1 MNKKSISVLIA
12 VLSVFV
18 LMFGL
23 VACDT
28 QGGGGNI
35 DNTPKEYVI
44 QYADD
49 SGAHQI
55 NVTDGMPYTMPSIP
69 QRTGYTFE
77 GLFDA
82 EVGGTQYVSA
92 NGTSVSV
99 FSDKKNMVLFP
110 HFKAKTYSIILDYQ
124 EAEVTGGRKFT
135 VEYDAEMPELPK
147 NLVLENKTFVGWYT
161 KPNCEGVKVADAYG
175 VLPKIS
181 DINEKNFDLSEGY
194 IYLYAGFEGEKHTV
208 TLFFED
214 SNGNVDSE
222 EIKVEH
228 GTLVSK
234 IVAKARVNGKAPI
247 AWSKSENGEIFNGKI
262 MGETVLYAREYAP
275 VIDFDSNGGKD
286 VTSLVARA
294 GAGITLPTPQ
304 RENYV
309 FDGWYTQSGVAVNYT
324 TMPSDGQTL
333 VAKWKAMIVFD
344 ERGGTEVDD
353 ISEKVGER
361 VTLPTTSKD
370 GYIFAG
376 WYTEQG
382 EAYTST
388 SMPSDSVK
396 LVAKYYK
403 VQTKTIVVIDAS
415 NAIGGDLLAEVPSV
429 NKNCKEIDL
438 SDIYNNQVKYITL
451 RTHYSVSYR
460 YHYSNGGLDAKSYMS
475 YYNKQQASDA
485 YKVWE
490 YSEVHSVISNEYKT
504 FDREQTIELTSEK
517 LWVCM
522 WRTTATYGYS
532 SGYDDTYWK
541 NFWLEVEYPDTS
553 TLY

>member
-1 MNKKSISVLIA
+1 MNKKTISALIA
-12 VLSVFV
+12 LLSVFV
-18 LMFGL
+18 LTFSL

-28 QGGGGNI
+28 QGGGGDT

-49 SGAHQI
+49 AGSHQI
-55 NVTDGMPYTMPSIP
+55 NVTDGMPYTLPSIP

-77 GLFDA
+77 GLFDS
-82 EVGGTQYVSA
+82 EIGGTQYVSA

-110 HFKAKTYSIILDYQ
+110 HFKAKTYSVILDYQ

-181 DINEKNFDLSEGY
+181 DINENNFDLSEGY

-228 GTLVSK
+228 DTPVNK
-234 IVAKARVNGKAPI
+234 IVAKTRVNGKAPI
-247 AWSKSENGEIFNGKI
+247 TWSKSENGEIFNGKI
-262 MGETVLYAREYAP
+262 TDDTVLYAREFAP

-286 VTSLVARA
+286 VTSLIARA

-333 VAKWKAMIVFD
+333 VAKWNAMIVFD

-388 SMPSDSVK
+388 SMPSDSIK

-403 VQTKTIVVIDAS
+403 VQTKKIVVINAS
-415 NAIGGDLLAEVPSV
+415 DSYIYYAAAPKMNYSH
-429 NKNCKEIDL
+429 KIDL
-438 SDIYNNQVKYITL
+438 SDLYNSGVKTITL
-451 RTHYSVSYR
+451 TAHYSSR
-460 YHYSNGGLDAKSYMS
+460 TPARSSNTPEITTSMS
-475 YYNKQQASDA
+475 YYTQNTASDA

-490 YSEVHSVISNEYKT
+490 YSELHNYTEEWSEHTRTKTLSLNTDSLYVCYHHGFPNSNYKGAV
-504 FDREQTIELTSEK
+504 R
-517 LWVCM
+517 
-522 WRTTATYGYS
+522 
-532 SGYDDTYWK
+532 

>member
-28 QGGGGNI
+28 QGGGGNT

-228 GTLVSK
+228 GTLVNK

-262 MGETVLYAREYAP
+262 TGETVLYAREYAP

-309 FDGWYTQSGVAVNYT
+309 FDGWYTQGGVAMNYT

-333 VAKWKAMIVFD
+333 VAKWRAMIVFD

-382 EAYTST
+382 DVYTST
-388 SMPSDSVK
+388 SMPSDSIK

-403 VQTKTIVVIDAS
+403 VLTKKQVLIKDGIARGGSGALTAPTPLNS
-415 NAIGGDLLAEVPSV
+415 NFSFKLDIEDLFNSG
-429 NKNCKEIDL
+429 
-438 SDIYNNQVKYITL
+438 VKRLTV
-451 RTHYSVSYR
+451 TAHYRVAYE
-460 YHYSNGGLDAKSYMS
+460 NTT
-475 YYNKQQASDA
+475 A
-485 YKVWE
+485 YKAHFAV
-490 YSEVHSVISNEYKT
+490 YNSSTASEAY
-504 FDREQTIELTSEK
+504 K
-517 LWVCM
+517 LWQQDDSFDNNDWNVK
-522 WRTTATYGYS
+522 TVKKQNIQLSSSTAYLCLWCDS
-532 SGYDDTYWK
+532 ASASWSGHGAKWTD
-541 NFWLEVEYPDTS
+541 FWLEIEYPDTS
-553 TLY
+553 QLF

>member
-1 MNKKSISVLIA
+1 MKNKVLIPLIA
-12 VLSVFV
+12 LLSVFV
-18 LMFGL
+18 LTFSL

-28 QGGGGNI
+28 QGGGG
-35 DNTPKEYVI
+35 DTDDTPKEYVI

-55 NVTDGMPYTMPSIP
+55 TVTDGMPYTMPSVP

-99 FSDKKNMVLFP
+99 FSDKKNLVLFP
-110 HFKAKTYSIILDYQ
+110 HFKAKTYSVILDYQ

-147 NLVLENKTFVGWYT
+147 NLTLENKTFAGWFT
-161 KPNCEGVKVADAYG
+161 KPNCEGEKVADAYG

-181 DINEKNFDLSEGY
+181 DINENNFDLSEGY
-194 IYLYAGFEGEKHTV
+194 IYLYAGFEGEKYTV
-208 TLFFED
+208 TLYFED
-214 SNGNVDSE
+214 GNGNIDSE
-222 EIKVEH
+222 DIKVEY

-234 IVAKARVNGKAPI
+234 IVTKARANGKAPI

-262 MGETVLYAREYAP
+262 TGETVLYAREYAP
-275 VIDFDSNGGKD
+275 VIDFESNGGKD
-286 VTSLVARA
+286 VTSIIARA

-324 TMPSDGQTL
+324 TMPTDGQTL
-333 VAKWKAMIVFD
+333 VAKWNAMIVFD

-396 LVAKYYK
+396 LMAKYYK
-403 VQTKTIVVIDAS
+403 VQTK
-415 NAIGGDLLAEVPSV
+415 
-429 NKNCKEIDL
+429 K
-438 SDIYNNQVKYITL
+438 QVLIKDGATVGE
-451 RTHYSVSYR
+451 RSMTT
-460 YHYSNGGLDAKSYMS
+460 KPETF
-475 YYNKQQASDA
+475 SDA
-485 YKVWE
+485 FGYKLDIEDLYNAGVKSITITAHYRVLYIDSTAYKAYFAVYNSSTASEAYKLWQQDDSFDVPDKWQSKTVQKQDMVLSSPTAYLCLWCE
-490 YSEVHSVISNEYKT
+490 YSS
-504 FDREQTIELTSEK
+504 R
-517 LWVCM
+517 M
-522 WRTTATYGYS
+522 TYAKWT
-532 SGYDDTYWK
+532 D
-541 NFWLEVEYPDTS
+541 FWLEIEYPDTS
-553 TLY
+553 QLF

>member
-1 MNKKSISVLIA
+1 MLAIVCVA
-12 VLSVFV
+12 VICVSMLA
-18 LMFGL
+18 
-23 VACDT
+23 ACD
-28 QGGGGNI
+28 N
-35 DNTPKEYVI
+35 KEPTATDDSTYTI
-44 QYADD
+44 QYTDE
-49 SGAHQI
+49 SGTYKVEVKNGEAFTF
-55 NVTDGMPYTMPSIP
+55 NKVPSK
-69 QRTGYTFE
+69 TGYEFV

-82 EVGGTQYVSA
+82 KVGGTQYTDNFGASLSA
-92 NGTSVSV
+92 YT
-99 FSDKKNMVLFP
+99 DKKNLVLFP
-110 HFKAKTYSIILDYQ
+110 QFNAKEYTVVLDYQ
-124 EAEVTGGRKFT
+124 GAEVTSGRQFT
-135 VEYDAEMPELPK
+135 VAYNSKITELPK

-234 IVAKARVNGKAPI
+234 IVVKARVDGKAPI

-262 MGETVLYAREYAP
+262 TGETVLYAREYAP

-309 FDGWYTQSGVAVNYT
+309 FDGWYTQGGVAVNYT

-388 SMPSDSVK
+388 SMPSDSIK

-403 VQTKTIVVIDAS
+403 VQTKKQVLIKDGIARGGCGALTAPTPLNSDFSFKLDIEDLFNSGVKSLTMTAHYRVAYDNTI
-415 NAIGGDLLAEVPSV
+415 
-429 NKNCKEIDL
+429 
-438 SDIYNNQVKYITL
+438 
-451 RTHYSVSYR
+451 
-460 YHYSNGGLDAKSYMS
+460 
-475 YYNKQQASDA
+475 A
-485 YKVWE
+485 YKAHFAV
-490 YSEVHSVISNEYKT
+490 YNSSTASEAY
-504 FDREQTIELTSEK
+504 K
-517 LWVCM
+517 LWQHDDSFDNNDWKSITV
-522 WRTTATYGYS
+522 TKQNIQLSSSTAYLCLWCDS
-532 SGYDDTYWK
+532 ASASWSGHGAKWTD
-541 NFWLEVEYPDTS
+541 FWLEIEYPDTS
-553 TLY
+553 QLF

>member
-1 MNKKSISVLIA
+1 MKSRRIDILCLIVA
-12 VLSVFV
+12 L
-18 LMFGL
+18 LMICT
-23 VACDT
+23 VVMTACDAPS
-28 QGGGGNI
+28 GGGET

-110 HFKAKTYSIILDYQ
+110 HFKAKTYSVILDYQ

-175 VLPKIS
+175 VLPNIS

-234 IVAKARVNGKAPI
+234 IVAKTRVEGKAPI
-247 AWSKSENGEIFNGKI
+247 SWSKSKDGEIFNGKI
-262 MGETVLYAREYAP
+262 TGETVLYAREYAP

-286 VTSLVARA
+286 VTSLIARA

-309 FDGWYTQSGVAVNYT
+309 FDGWYTQGGVAVNYT
-324 TMPSDGQTL
+324 TMPSDSQTL

-353 ISEKVGER
+353 ISENVGER
-361 VTLPTTSKD
+361 VTLPATSKD

-382 EAYTST
+382 DVYTST
-388 SMPSDSVK
+388 SMPSDSIK

-403 VQTKTIVVIDAS
+403 VQTKKQVLIKDGIVR
-415 NAIGGDLLAEVPSV
+415 GGSGALTAPKPLNSDFSFKLDIEDLFNSG
-429 NKNCKEIDL
+429 
-438 SDIYNNQVKYITL
+438 VKILTMKA
-451 RTHYSVSYR
+451 HYRV
-460 YHYSNGGLDAKSYMS
+460 AYMS
-475 YYNKQQASDA
+475 TIACKAHLAVYNSSTASEA
-485 YKVWE
+485 YKLWQHDDSFDNNDWKSITVTKQNIQLSSSTAYLCLWCDSAS
-490 YSEVHSVISNEYKT
+490 YSWGGHGAKWT
-504 FDREQTIELTSEK
+504 D
-517 LWVCM
+517 
-522 WRTTATYGYS
+522 
-532 SGYDDTYWK
+532 
-541 NFWLEVEYPDTS
+541 FWLEIEYPDTS
-553 TLY
+553 QLF

>member
-28 QGGGGNI
+28 QGGGGNT

-247 AWSKSENGEIFNGKI
+247 AWSKTENGEIFNGKI
-262 MGETVLYAREYAP
+262 TGETVLYAREYAP
-275 VIDFDSNGGKD
+275 VMDFDSNGGKD

-324 TMPSDGQTL
+324 AMPSDGQTL

-382 EAYTST
+382 DVYTST
-388 SMPSDSVK
+388 SMPSDSIK

-403 VQTKTIVVIDAS
+403 VQTKKQVLIKDGIARGGSGALTAPTPLNS
-415 NAIGGDLLAEVPSV
+415 NFSFKLDIEDLFNSG
-429 NKNCKEIDL
+429 
-438 SDIYNNQVKYITL
+438 VKRLTV
-451 RTHYSVSYR
+451 TAHYRVAYE
-460 YHYSNGGLDAKSYMS
+460 NTT
-475 YYNKQQASDA
+475 A
-485 YKVWE
+485 YKAHFAV
-490 YSEVHSVISNEYKT
+490 YNSSTASEAY
-504 FDREQTIELTSEK
+504 K
-517 LWVCM
+517 LWQQDDSFDNNDWNVK
-522 WRTTATYGYS
+522 TVKKQNIQLSSSTAYLCLWCDS
-532 SGYDDTYWK
+532 ASASWSGHGAKWTD
-541 NFWLEVEYPDTS
+541 FWLEIEYPDTS
-553 TLY
+553 QLF

>member
-1 MNKKSISVLIA
+1 MNKKSISALIA
-12 VLSVFV
+12 LLSVFV

-28 QGGGGNI
+28 QGGGGNT

-55 NVTDGMPYTMPSIP
+55 TVTDGMPYTMPSIP

-228 GTLVSK
+228 GTLVNK
-234 IVAKARVNGKAPI
+234 IVVKARVDGKAPI
-247 AWSKSENGEIFNGKI
+247 AWSKTENGEIFNGKI
-262 MGETVLYAREYAP
+262 TGETVLYAREYAP

-309 FDGWYTQSGVAVNYT
+309 FDGWYTQGGVAANYT

-382 EAYTST
+382 DVYTST
-388 SMPSDSVK
+388 SMPSDSIK

-403 VQTKTIVVIDAS
+403 VQTK
-415 NAIGGDLLAEVPSV
+415 
-429 NKNCKEIDL
+429 K
-438 SDIYNNQVKYITL
+438 QVLIKDGATVGE
-451 RTHYSVSYR
+451 RSMTT
-460 YHYSNGGLDAKSYMS
+460 KPETF
-475 YYNKQQASDA
+475 SDA
-485 YKVWE
+485 FGYKLDIEDLYNAGVKSITITAHYRVLYINTTVYKAYFAVYNSSTASEAYKLWQQDDSFDVPDKWQSKTVQKQNMVLSSPTAYLCLWCE
-490 YSEVHSVISNEYKT
+490 YSSRMT
-504 FDREQTIELTSEK
+504 FA
-517 LWVCM
+517 M
-522 WRTTATYGYS
+522 WT
-532 SGYDDTYWK
+532 D
-541 NFWLEVEYPDTS
+541 FWLEIEYPDTS
-553 TLY
+553 QLF

>member
-1 MNKKSISVLIA
+1 MLAIVCVA
-12 VLSVFV
+12 VICVSMLA
-18 LMFGL
+18 
-23 VACDT
+23 ACD
-28 QGGGGNI
+28 N
-35 DNTPKEYVI
+35 KEPSATDDSTYTI
-44 QYADD
+44 QYTDE
-49 SGAHQI
+49 SGTYKVEVKNGEAFTF
-55 NVTDGMPYTMPSIP
+55 NKVPSKM
-69 QRTGYTFE
+69 GYEFV

-82 EVGGTQYVSA
+82 KVGGTQYTDNFGASLSA
-92 NGTSVSV
+92 YT
-99 FSDKKNMVLFP
+99 DKKNLVLFP
-110 HFKAKTYSIILDYQ
+110 QFNAKEYTVVLDYQ
-124 EAEVTGGRKFT
+124 GAEVTSGRQFT
-135 VEYDAEMPELPK
+135 VAYNSKITELPK

-161 KPNCEGVKVADAYG
+161 KPNCEGVKIADQYG
-175 VLPKIS
+175 PIPAVNVL
-181 DINEKNFDLSEGY
+181 NESNFDLSSEY

-228 GTLVSK
+228 GTLVNK
-234 IVAKARVNGKAPI
+234 IVVKARVDGKAPI
-247 AWSKSENGEIFNGKI
+247 AWSKTENGEIFNGKI
-262 MGETVLYAREYAP
+262 TGETVLYAREYAP

-309 FDGWYTQSGVAVNYT
+309 FDGWYTQGGVAANYT

-382 EAYTST
+382 DVYTST
-388 SMPSDSVK
+388 SMPSDSIK

-403 VQTKTIVVIDAS
+403 VQTK
-415 NAIGGDLLAEVPSV
+415 
-429 NKNCKEIDL
+429 K
-438 SDIYNNQVKYITL
+438 QVLIKDGATVGE
-451 RTHYSVSYR
+451 RSMTT
-460 YHYSNGGLDAKSYMS
+460 KPETF
-475 YYNKQQASDA
+475 SDA
-485 YKVWE
+485 FGYKLDIEDLYNAGVKSITITAHYRVLYINTTVYKAYFAVYNSSTASEAYKLWQQDDSFDVPDKWQSKTVQKQNMVLSSPTAYLCLWCE
-490 YSEVHSVISNEYKT
+490 YSSRMT
-504 FDREQTIELTSEK
+504 FA
-517 LWVCM
+517 M
-522 WRTTATYGYS
+522 WT
-532 SGYDDTYWK
+532 D
-541 NFWLEVEYPDTS
+541 FWLEIEYPDTS
-553 TLY
+553 QLF

>member
-1 MNKKSISVLIA
+1 MKRNKIVLTLAIVCVA
-12 VLSVFV
+12 VICVSMLA
-18 LMFGL
+18 
-23 VACDT
+23 ACD
-28 QGGGGNI
+28 N
-35 DNTPKEYVI
+35 KEPTATDDSTYTI
-44 QYADD
+44 QYTDE
-49 SGAHQI
+49 SGTYKVEIKNGEAFTFDR
-55 NVTDGMPYTMPSIP
+55 VPSK
-69 QRTGYTFE
+69 TGYEFV

-82 EVGGTQYVSA
+82 KVGGTQYTDNFGASLSA
-92 NGTSVSV
+92 YT
-99 FSDKKNMVLFP
+99 DKKNLVLFP
-110 HFKAKTYSIILDYQ
+110 QFNAKEYTVVLDYQ
-124 EAEVTGGRKFT
+124 GAEVTSGRQFT
-135 VEYDAEMPELPK
+135 VAYNSKITELPK

-161 KPNCEGVKVADAYG
+161 KPNCEGLKVADAYG

-262 MGETVLYAREYAP
+262 TGETVLYAREYAP

-309 FDGWYTQSGVAVNYT
+309 FDGWYTQGGVAVNYT

-382 EAYTST
+382 DEYTST
-388 SMPSDSVK
+388 SMPSDSIK

-403 VQTKTIVVIDAS
+403 VQTKKQVLINDGTAL
-415 NAIGGDLLAEVPSV
+415 GGCAALMEPTPLNPDFSFKLDIEDLFNSGVKVLTMKAHYRVA
-429 NKNCKEIDL
+429 
-438 SDIYNNQVKYITL
+438 YNNTI
-451 RTHYSVSYR
+451 
-460 YHYSNGGLDAKSYMS
+460 
-475 YYNKQQASDA
+475 A
-485 YKVWE
+485 YKAHLAV
-490 YSEVHSVISNEYKT
+490 YNSSTASEAY
-504 FDREQTIELTSEK
+504 K
-517 LWVCM
+517 LWQHDDSFDNNDWKSITV
-522 WRTTATYGYS
+522 TKQNIQLSSSTAYLCLWCDSASYS
-532 SGYDDTYWK
+532 WSGHGAKWTD
-541 NFWLEVEYPDTS
+541 FWLEIEYPDTS
-553 TLY
+553 QLF

>member
-1 MNKKSISVLIA
+1 MLAIVCVA
-12 VLSVFV
+12 VICVSMLA
-18 LMFGL
+18 
-23 VACDT
+23 ACD
-28 QGGGGNI
+28 N
-35 DNTPKEYVI
+35 KEPTATDDSTYTI
-44 QYADD
+44 QYTDE
-49 SGAHQI
+49 SGTYKVEVKNGEAFTFDR
-55 NVTDGMPYTMPSIP
+55 VPSK
-69 QRTGYTFE
+69 TGYEFV

-82 EVGGTQYVSA
+82 KVGGTQYTDNFGASLSA
-92 NGTSVSV
+92 YT
-99 FSDKKNMVLFP
+99 DKKNLVLFP
-110 HFKAKTYSIILDYQ
+110 QFNAKEYTVVLDYQ
-124 EAEVTGGRKFT
+124 GAEVTSGRQFT
-135 VEYDAEMPELPK
+135 VAYNSKITELPK

-181 DINEKNFDLSEGY
+181 DINEKNFDLSSEY

-262 MGETVLYAREYAP
+262 TGETVLYAREYAP
-275 VIDFDSNGGKD
+275 VIDFDSNGGKE

-333 VAKWKAMIVFD
+333 VAKWRAMIVFD

-388 SMPSDSVK
+388 SMPSDSIK

-403 VQTKTIVVIDAS
+403 VQTKKQVLIKDGTKIGWKTYPPEAPYPLMEDFGYKLDIEDLFNNGIKSITITAH
-415 NAIGGDLLAEVPSV
+415 
-429 NKNCKEIDL
+429 
-438 SDIYNNQVKYITL
+438 YRVKYIRSTE
-451 RTHYSVSYR
+451 HKAYFAV
-460 YHYSNGGLDAKSYMS
+460 
-475 YYNKQQASDA
+475 YNSSTASEA
-485 YKVWE
+485 YKLWQHDDSFDNNDWKSITVTKQNIQLSSSTAYLCLW
-490 YSEVHSVISNEYKT
+490 NEYCSSAYG
-504 FDREQTIELTSEK
+504 I
-517 LWVCM
+517 CAM
-522 WRTTATYGYS
+522 WT
-532 SGYDDTYWK
+532 D
-541 NFWLEVEYPDTS
+541 FWLEIEYPDTS
-553 TLY
+553 QLF